1 MTMKISKNIQYRLK
15 NALFLSLQH
24 KHTLLI
30 IFYTIAFGGIVF
42 NTGIYYDDW
51 TLFQSTTKTIIDM
64 YKETGWV
71 FWGYFHQ
78 LIQSLPFAVVWYRI
92 ITFAAYLLSALCLYK
107 ILATI
112 RIITSSDRLWIVL
125 FFVFFP
131 INFSRIGAVNTSYA
145 ICYFFFFAAFW
156 LLSMYLHTRQ
166 IGVRIAA
173 VILFALSFSTS
184 SFLTFYSLVLLYI
197 FYIEATNQPIVQNV
211 LRRIGRYSDF
221 LLLPCI
227 FWGVKSLFFKSYGLY
242 AGYNK
247 VRLEYIKTMVL
258 TIHQVLYH
266 SFIAPIMYAIELVF
280 KDAQLPIFLGF
291 LVLIIVV
298 FRQFAQKIQYPRSIQ
313 YDRADVIFL
322 MLGAWAWFIAV
333 FPYCAVKKMPQ
344 LFDWADRH
352 ALLVPLGAACIL
364 FYGIKICVGSSMRN
378 AIYAFFIAL
387 FITANFLGYLD
398 WQRDAFKQLSLIEQ
412 IKSSD
417 IIKKNTTLLVQD
429 NTADLNAMQRKYF
442 FYEYTGMLKQVFG
455 DETRLMI
462 DVYDFLKRFPE
473 NIQQRIAYPQYH
485 IQHYHIRRPDYK
497 ILIFYGDYP
506 MTRTNA
512 IRLTIQRFVAPEQFH
527 ANIKNILRF
536 EYVPVDEAQLQEIS
550 FTGNIPLEVLQ

>member
-1 MTMKISKNIQYRLK
+1 MKLNKNIQYRLK
-15 NALFLSLQH
+15 NILFPFLQH
-24 KHTLLI
+24 KNTLLVM
-30 IFYTIAFGGIVF
+30 FYTIAFGGIVF

-51 TLFQSTTKTIIDM
+51 TLFQSTAKTIIDM

-92 ITFAAYLLSALCLYK
+92 ITFAAYLLSALCLYG
-107 ILATI
+107 IFATI
-112 RIITSSDRLWIVL
+112 QWIKPSERSWIVML
-125 FFVFFP
+125 FAFSP

-145 ICYFFFFAAFW
+145 ICYLFFFAAFW
-156 LLSMYLHTRQ
+156 LLSLYLKTRTL
-166 IGVRIAA
+166 GWRIAA
-173 VILFALSFSTS
+173 IALFAFSFSTS

-197 FYIEATNQPIVQNV
+197 FYIEATNEPIVQNV
-211 LRRIGRYSDF
+211 LRRIGQYSDF

-227 FWGVKSLFFKSYGLY
+227 FWGVKSAFFKSSGLY
-242 AGYNK
+242 ANYNK
-247 VRLEYIKTMVL
+247 IRLEYIKTMIL
-258 TIHQVLYH
+258 TLHHVWYH
-266 SFIAPIMYAIELVF
+266 SFFAPLMYAIELVF
-280 KDAQLPIFLGF
+280 KDAQLPIFVGF
-291 LVLIIVV
+291 IVMIIMI
-298 FRQFAQKIQYPRSIQ
+298 FRKFAQPTAYPRSIQ
-313 YDRADVIFL
+313 YDRIDVLLFTFGL
-322 MLGAWAWFIAV
+322 WAWFVAV

-352 ALLVPLGAACIL
+352 AMLIPLGSACIL

-378 AIYAFFIAL
+378 SIYAFFIAL

-412 IKSSD
+412 IKNSD
-417 IIKKNTTLLVQD
+417 VIKNNTTLLVQD
-429 NTADLNAMQRKYF
+429 NTTDLNAMRRKYF

-462 DVYDFLKRFPE
+462 DVYDFLKRFPQ

-497 ILIFYGDYP
+497 ILIFHGDYP

-512 IRLTIQRFVAPEQFH
+512 IRLTVQRFVAPEQFH

-550 FTGNIPLEVLQ
+550 FAGNIPLEVLQ